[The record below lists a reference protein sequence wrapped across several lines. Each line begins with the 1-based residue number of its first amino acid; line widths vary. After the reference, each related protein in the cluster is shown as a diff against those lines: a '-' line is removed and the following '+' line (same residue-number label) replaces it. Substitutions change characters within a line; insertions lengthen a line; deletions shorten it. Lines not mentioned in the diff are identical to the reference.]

1 MNYFSY
7 TRRMTSHHQ
16 FDFPQNPKSHIS
28 FSLIE
33 GSTSMA
39 GFQPPS
45 PISNSLC
52 LCLLPL
58 HSTFRSDSEQ
68 VIIITSN
75 FLFINVSQ
83 FYIPIFVV
91 GNSEEWLLLH
101 IRFATAIVVL
111 MILFVKLCKCGRN
124 NRSQSDIEL
133 QSTSEYMN

>member
-1 MNYFSY
+1 
-7 TRRMTSHHQ
+7 MTSHHQ
-16 FDFPQNPKSHIS
+16 FVFRQNPKSHIP
-28 FSLIE
+28 FSPIE

-58 HSTFRSDSEQ
+58 HSTFRSNSEQ

-75 FLFINVSQ
+75 FLFIIVSQ

-101 IRFATAIVVL
+101 IRFATAIVFL
-111 MILFVKLCKCGRN
+111 MILFVALFVKLCKCGRK
-124 NRSQSDIEL
+124 RYRTSVYLWIYEL
-133 QSTSEYMN
+133 TEALA